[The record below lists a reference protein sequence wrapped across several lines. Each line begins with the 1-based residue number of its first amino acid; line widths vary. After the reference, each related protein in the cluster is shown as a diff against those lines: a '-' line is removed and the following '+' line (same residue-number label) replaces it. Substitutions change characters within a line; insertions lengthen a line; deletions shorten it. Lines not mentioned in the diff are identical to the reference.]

1 MNRRE
6 AVKYSFRILRRK
18 NTIISGVFLIL
29 AFYWLGCS
37 WSAGRGL
44 HREMSEPVKIQ
55 CIIQENSL
63 EKLKKAEGVS
73 AVTQYRESLQ
83 TIEFQ
88 GYAAQVTVKGME
100 ETFISQ
106 VYSEILQAPFTESM
120 PCLIINTSAFN
131 AMENEKKEKMKDVF
145 RENMIFQTLSVGEHL
160 ARIYGIIEESSD
172 KVPPYILTTMDGYE
186 TLIAY
191 DGEEEELK
199 APETETYYMEVMDGY
214 SWKKLEDQLDS
225 WGVTV
230 LYGNGTE
237 RNTKIWKNEEEGIR
251 QQLTLCLMSILC
263 GGILIFYQGCLWK
276 QEHQSFIRYLNQ
288 IDKTGKSFR
297 RLYRGRIILY
307 IIMGILGG
315 LLMYTIRILFL

>member
-6 AVKYSFRILRRK
+6 AVKYSFRILRQK
-18 NTIISGVFLIL
+18 NTIISGAFLIL

-44 HREMSEPVKIQ
+44 NREMSEPVKIQ
-55 CIIQENSL
+55 CSMQENSL
-63 EKLKKAEGVS
+63 EKIKQAEGIS

-100 ETFISQ
+100 ETYISQ

-120 PCLIINTSAFN
+120 PCLIINTSVFS

-145 RENMIFQTLSVGEHL
+145 RDDMIFQTISVGEHK
-160 ARIYGIIEESSD
+160 ARIYGIIKESSD
-172 KVPPYILTTMDGYE
+172 KASPYILTTLEGYE
-186 TLIAY
+186 TLTAY
-191 DGEEEELK
+191 SGEGEEERT
-199 APETETYYMEVMDGY
+199 APERENYYIEVMDGY
-214 SWKKLEDQLDS
+214 SWKKLEDQLKG
-225 WGVTV
+225 WEVTV

-237 RNTKIWKNEEEGIR
+237 GNTKIWENEEKEIR
-251 QQLTLCLMSILC
+251 QQLTLCLMSFLC

-276 QEHQSFIRYLNQ
+276 QEH
-288 IDKTGKSFR
+288 
-297 RLYRGRIILY
+297 
-307 IIMGILGG
+307 
-315 LLMYTIRILFL
+315 